1 MRFCAGSRAKGQ
13 GLNAF
18 NGKRFTPLPALPRKG
33 GGFPLGS
40 REATLEPVRDTPSP
54 LAGEGWGGG

>member
-1 MRFCAGSRAKGQ
+1 MQGQ
-13 GLNAF
+13 NAW

-33 GGFPLGS
+33 GGFPRGDGDVTFKPA
-40 REATLEPVRDTPSP
+40 RHPPSP